1 MIQTGGQKLFTA
13 TEVSLLLGVS
23 RETLG
28 LYAKEEEIPDR
39 RILRVRYYTEEEIR
53 KVLETQGQKPTRRV
67 SSQMKRGCTM
77 TEKDFYSLSLEE
89 KEKFVQRE
97 SLPGRKEHLQTL
109 QRIRGTLSS
118 QLEELE
124 RLVSG
129 TLLFETEEE
138 VSLRRGIA
146 SLKSSLSR
154 LDSTLSL
161 LGEGIRRV
169 EEEIL

>member
-1 MIQTGGQKLFTA
+1 MK
-13 TEVSLLLGVS
+13 
-23 RETLG
+23 ET
-28 LYAKEEEIPDR
+28 
-39 RILRVRYYTEEEIR
+39 
-53 KVLETQGQKPTRRV
+53 
-67 SSQMKRGCTM
+67 
-77 TEKDFYSLSLEE
+77 DFYSLSLEE
-89 KEKFVQRE
+89 QEKYIQKET
-97 SLPGRKEHLQTL
+97 LPGRKEHLQTL

-124 RLVSG
+124 KLVSG

-161 LGEGIRRV
+161 LREGIRRV
-169 EEEIL
+169 EEENL

>member
-1 MIQTGGQKLFTA
+1 MK
-13 TEVSLLLGVS
+13 
-23 RETLG
+23 ET
-28 LYAKEEEIPDR
+28 
-39 RILRVRYYTEEEIR
+39 
-53 KVLETQGQKPTRRV
+53 
-67 SSQMKRGCTM
+67 
-77 TEKDFYSLSLEE
+77 DFYSLSLEE
-89 KEKFVQRE
+89 QEKYIRKET
-97 SLPGRKEHLQTL
+97 LPGRKEHLQTL

-146 SLKSSLSR
+146 SLKSSLSK

-169 EEEIL
+169 EEENL

>member
-1 MIQTGGQKLFTA
+1 MK
-13 TEVSLLLGVS
+13 
-23 RETLG
+23 ET
-28 LYAKEEEIPDR
+28 
-39 RILRVRYYTEEEIR
+39 
-53 KVLETQGQKPTRRV
+53 
-67 SSQMKRGCTM
+67 
-77 TEKDFYSLSLEE
+77 DFYSLPLEE
-89 KEKFVQRE
+89 QEKYIRKE
-97 SLPGRKEHLQTL
+97 SLPWRKEHLQTL

-169 EEEIL
+169 EEENL